1 MTHLITNVH
10 EKSIAIIFDLNSV
23 RTSSPKTKP
32 NFPYLIS
39 SLLKTNPSVTSYLTH
54 TYDYSSRDSYTT
66 GLKMTTPVFEKDHNI
81 RLETDLTFTK
91 ESKCDNFVAHKIN
104 LHFPF
109 YPKFTPSFTLTQI
122 IFTQILPI
130 LKIYHI

>member
-1 MTHLITNVH
+1 MTTHHV
-10 EKSIAIIFDLNSV
+10 
-23 RTSSPKTKP
+23 
-32 NFPYLIS
+32 
-39 SLLKTNPSVTSYLTH
+39 TH
-54 TYDYSSRDSYTT
+54 TP

-91 ESKCDNFVAHKIN
+91 ESKCDNFVAHKII

-122 IFTQILPI
+122 IFTQILPN
-130 LKIYHI
+130 LVDNFKIITWSYLRCLPGIFKITSNLVPVFYPYPNYFLPKYYPFLTYLI